1 MDNCFYIPGKLGERM
16 STFTALSVLFYTA
29 GLSYCAYYFG
39 FDRGFNIGKQR
50 GWVNGYASAKAVKRT
65 AQDEV
70 FDYEKN

>member
-1 MDNCFYIPGKLGERM
+1 MISIL
-16 STFTALSVLFYTA
+16 LYTA
-29 GLSYCAYYFG
+29 GIAYCAYYIG
-39 FDRGFNIGKQR
+39 FDRGFIIGKQR

>member
-1 MDNCFYIPGKLGERM
+1 M
-16 STFTALSVLFYTA
+16 STYITISILLYTA
-29 GLSYCAYYFG
+29 GIAYCAYYIG
-39 FDRGFNIGKQR
+39 FDRGFIIGKQR

>member
-1 MDNCFYIPGKLGERM
+1 MLAKSVNGKETM
-16 STFTALSVLFYTA
+16 TTWTAISILFYTTGIA
-29 GLSYCAYYFG
+29 YCAYYFG
-39 FDRGFNIGKQR
+39 FDNGFKLGKQR